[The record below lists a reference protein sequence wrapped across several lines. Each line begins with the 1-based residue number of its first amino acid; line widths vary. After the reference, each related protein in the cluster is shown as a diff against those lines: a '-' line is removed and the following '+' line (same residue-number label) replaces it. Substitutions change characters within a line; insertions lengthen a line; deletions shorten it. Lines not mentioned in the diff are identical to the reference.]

1 MNTLIDIL
9 RQYAEKQPEKLFAA
23 DINGCITYEQ
33 AWKNAVNVASRL
45 KNDFRI
51 NRGDRVLIQCNQ
63 SIEYLS
69 VYLGCILHGAIFV
82 PVEDNVSNE
91 RIRKIADEVECRLFI
106 NINGKKPATTKAS
119 NGIST
124 SVSGAVASIAASASA
139 LTACSCISPVLPT
152 SVIPSHIH
160 VPSVT

>member
-63 SIEYLS
+63 SIEYLFQLKTMYQMKES
-69 VYLGCILHGAIFV
+69 EKSQTKLNAGCL
-82 PVEDNVSNE
+82 
-91 RIRKIADEVECRLFI
+91 
-106 NINGKKPATTKAS
+106 
-119 NGIST
+119 
-124 SVSGAVASIAASASA
+124 
-139 LTACSCISPVLPT
+139 
-152 SVIPSHIH
+152 
-160 VPSVT
+160 